1 MSKTKKYFEKDA
13 DLKFLQGKTVAIL
26 GYGNQGR
33 SQALNLR
40 DSGVQVI
47 MGSPRKDES
56 EDKAR
61 EDGFEVCT
69 LAECAQK
76 ADVLMCLLPDEIF
89 PQLYNEHLLPH
100 LKANQVLCFA
110 SGYNVYYK
118 MMDLP
123 KTLDVVLLAPRM
135 IGSAV
140 RELFEEGSGAP
151 SLIAVEQDASGQAQ
165 QIILALAKGIG
176 STRTMALDSSFEEET
191 ITDLLGEQA
200 AFGSIIYM
208 SRMVCE
214 VLIEAGCSKEAALL
228 EVYASG
234 ENIAVCKAINE
245 LGLWNQLR
253 LHSHTSQYG
262 HQTRGRM
269 LVTDETRNKLRGIVE
284 DIRSGSFQK
293 EWSKVQSDG
302 MKEFDRIWDENLKH
316 PIMQMEDELYRTL
329 GRRK

>member
-262 HQTRGRM
+262 HQTRGR
-269 LVTDETRNKLRGIVE
+269 VE